1 MGSLITKFLL
11 GGLAGILAWLMWEH
25 AYPKGGGNVSMV
37 ESYMVLTAGALI
49 GAAVGGLTGYQR
61 GGKRH
66 TLSGLGFGIFFGT
79 VGISLGYQVAGVI
92 QQALLPPYIFVR
104 PDINILTKIVGR
116 VLVLTVIGAF
126 LGLAVGASTLN
137 GKRALQGL
145 VGGVL
150 AGVVSGA
157 VFDIVGT
164 AFSKVLLTSSGQETG
179 DVGAVSRALT
189 FLLLGSTVALFIGIV
204 DLLARSAW
212 LRLSLGRNEGKEWS
226 IDSSQ
231 TFIGRSEGASVP
243 LFGDMNIAPIHASIQ
258 RQNGQYML
266 VDGGSPVGTF
276 LNGQRISHAPLFH
289 GAHIQVGSYTL
300 EFLMKN
306 MAAPARGPEAYP
318 GQAYQMQGNSMP
330 QQVPQPVTMA
340 PTQMMPQQGFP
351 TQAMPP
357 QGMTTQMVPGT
368 QSQPTMA
375 YAAPLQPGP
384 KLHTLVALDGPLM
397 GQRFPVQGP
406 IDLGRE
412 CPAIPMSFDTAA
424 SRRHANLSPTPQ
436 GVAVADAGSTNGTFV
451 NGQRISQAM
460 AGPGDLI
467 KVGSTTFRVEVA

>member
-11 GGLAGILAWLMWEH
+11 GGVAGLLSWLMWEH
-25 AYPKGGGNVSMV
+25 AYPKGGGDASMV

-49 GAAVGGLTGYQR
+49 GAVVGGLTGFQR
-61 GGKRH
+61 GGRRH

-79 VGISLGYQVAGVI
+79 VGISIGYQIAGAI
-92 QQALLPPYIFVR
+92 QQAMLPPGVFTR
-104 PDINILTKIVGR
+104 TDISIVTKIIGR
-116 VLVLTVIGAF
+116 VIVLSIIGAF

-137 GKRALQGL
+137 VKRAIQGV
-145 VGGVL
+145 VGGVI
-150 AGVVSGA
+150 AGLVSGA

-164 AFSKVLLTSSGQETG
+164 MFAKILLTSSGQMVG

-226 IDSSQ
+226 IDSNQ

-243 LFGDMNIAPIHASIQ
+243 LFGDMNIAPIHAWIQ
-258 RQNGQYML
+258 RQQGQYIL
-266 VDGGSPVGTF
+266 IDGGSPLGTF
-276 LNGQRISHAPLFH
+276 LNGQRISQVPLFH
-289 GAHIQVGSYTL
+289 GAHIQIGSYTL

-318 GQAYQMQGNSMP
+318 GQAYQMQQAPVP
-330 QQVPQPVTMA
+330 QQVPQPVAMA
-340 PTQMMPQQGFP
+340 PTQMMPQQGYP
-351 TQAMPP
+351 TQVMSAP
-357 QGMTTQMVPGT
+357 

-375 YAAPLQPGP
+375 YGAPLQHGP
-384 KLHTLVALDGPLM
+384 RGHSLVAIDGPLM

-406 IDLGRE
+406 TDLGRE

-424 SRRHANLSPTPQ
+424 SRRHANISPAPNGLS
-436 GVAVADAGSTNGTFV
+436 VADAGSTNGTFV
-451 NGQRISQAM
+451 NGQRVSQAM

-467 KVGSTTFRVEVA
+467 KVGSTTFRVEAA